1 MYILYRTVPPILIRD
16 KAEANKIKKL
26 ASIDMYKYIIITI
39 IIIFIKLCII
49 ILTLIYGIIKPN

>member
-26 ASIDMYKYIIITI
+26 ASIDMYKYI
-39 IIIFIKLCII
+39 
-49 ILTLIYGIIKPN
+49 